1 MNLQKS
7 NNFIALILQNNFRF
21 MANRFSY
28 EGGFVM
34 KISRFAVGIVALCA
48 FSSVNLWAWGSK
60 KIRNDITVISREAG
74 SGTRG
79 AFIEL
84 FGVEVKNAQGK
95 KVDMTTE
102 NADITNSTEV
112 VITSVSGN
120 PSSIGYISLGSLN
133 DSVKA
138 VEINGAKASVENIKN
153 GTYKVSRPFNIVTK
167 ENISSAAEEF
177 MKFIL
182 SSDGQAIV
190 EKNGYISAVKNS
202 SYSVG
207 VTSGKVSVA
216 GSSSVFPVMEKL
228 AEAFKAKNPGIVV
241 EVSQSD
247 STTGV
252 NSAIQ
257 GVCDIGMASRDLKSS
272 EKGVVASKIAI
283 DGIAVVVNKKN
294 PVSSLSSEQVR
305 KIFVGE
311 ITKWSEVR

>member
-7 NNFIALILQNNFRF
+7 NNFIAWILQEKFRLI
-21 MANRFSY
+21 ANRFSY
-28 EGGFVM
+28 EGGFSM

-48 FSSVNLWAWGSK
+48 LCASNVWAWGNK

-95 KVDMTTE
+95 KVDMTTD

-120 PSSIGYISLGSLN
+120 ASSIGYISLGSLN

-167 ENISSAAEEF
+167 ENLSGAAEEF
-177 MKFIL
+177 KSFIL

-190 EKNGYISAVKNS
+190 EKNGYISAVKNP

-207 VTSGKVSVA
+207 VTTGKVSVA

-272 EKGVVASKIAI
+272 ETGVVASKIAI

-294 PVSSLSSEQVR
+294 PISSLSSEQVR

-311 ITKWSEVR
+311 ITKWSEVK